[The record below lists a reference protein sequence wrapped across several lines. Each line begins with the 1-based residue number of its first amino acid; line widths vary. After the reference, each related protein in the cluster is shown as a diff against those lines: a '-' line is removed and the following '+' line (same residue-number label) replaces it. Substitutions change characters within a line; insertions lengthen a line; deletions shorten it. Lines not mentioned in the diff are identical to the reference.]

1 MIHVLLAVIYMAF
14 ISLGLPDAL
23 LGSSWPTI
31 YQEWNVPVSWAGI
44 ISLIISAGTVI
55 ASLMSNWLT
64 RKWGAGKVTA
74 FSVATTAVALW
85 GFSVSSSFWMLC
97 LWAVPYG
104 LGAGCV
110 DAALNH
116 YVAVHYASRHM
127 SWLHCMWGLGASIG
141 PYILAWVL
149 SGGGRWENGYR
160 TIAYI
165 QIVLTAVLFLSL
177 PLWKDRKSV
186 KSKQQPP
193 VTMMQALRL
202 PGAKDVLAGFYCYCG
217 METTAALWAA
227 SYLVLE
233 LGVPEAEAAG
243 YGSLFY
249 VGITTGRAISGFVT
263 MKLSDRQ
270 MIRLGAAIVI
280 LGILAVQLVP
290 GVTVTLAGLL
300 LIGLGCAPIYP
311 CTIHSTPGYFGA
323 DNSQALIGM
332 QMASAY
338 VGTALM
344 PPLFGVVAQYV
355 SASLYPAYLLV
366 LTAGV
371 VIFHERLVHRV
382 DK

>member
-44 ISLIISAGTVI
+44 ISLIISAGTVA
-55 ASLMSNWLT
+55 ASLMSNRLT
-64 RKWGAGKVTA
+64 RTWGTGKVTA
-74 FSVATTAVALW
+74 VSVATTALALW
-85 GFSVSSSFWMLC
+85 GFSVSGSFGMLC

-110 DAALNH
+110 DAALNN

-160 TIAYI
+160 TIACI
-165 QIVLTAVLFLSL
+165 QAALTAVLFLSL
-177 PLWKDRKSV
+177 PLWKDRKSGED
-186 KSKQQPP
+186 KKKPP
-193 VTMMQALRL
+193 VTMAQALRL

-227 SYLVLE
+227 SYLVLQW
-233 LGVPEAEAAG
+233 GVPEAEAAG

-249 VGITTGRAISGFVT
+249 VGITFGRAVSGFLT

-270 MIRLGAAIVI
+270 MIRLGTAIVTA
-280 LGILAVQLVP
+280 GILAVQFAP
-290 GVTVTLAGLL
+290 GVPVTLAGLL
-300 LIGLGCAPIYP
+300 LVGLGCAPIYP
-311 CTIHSTPGYFGA
+311 CTIHSTPGYFGEES
-323 DNSQALIGM
+323 SQALIGM

-344 PPLFGVVAQYV
+344 PPLFGLVAQYI
-355 SASLYPAYLLV
+355 SPALYPAYLLAQ
-366 LTAGV
+366 TAGV
-371 VIFHERLVHRV
+371 LLFHERLVRRV
-382 DK
+382 DA